1 MANPQDVQSPVSEQE
16 KRTQLDD
23 LIARAA
29 AKDAT
34 KDHDSASELY
44 SQATELQAELNGELS
59 PENADLLYAY
69 GKSLYNVAV
78 SKSDVLGSK
87 VAGDQQPQSG
97 TASSTNTSSAG
108 LKSTSDSLVQ
118 DAIANSMAEKSSS
131 TKRADRESEPTESKP
146 FFQFTGD
153 ENFVDSEDEDE
164 ETAEQAEDDEDD
176 DDFANAFEVL
186 DLARVLYL
194 KKLSAA
200 EENDGGKG
208 KSTVVSSDTKHIRER
223 IADTHDLQA
232 EISLEAERFSEA
244 VTDLR
249 TVLELRNSLYPL
261 EDPSIAE
268 CHYKLSL
275 ALEFAS
281 VQQGGE
287 EDGNDQPKVDEEM
300 RKEAATQ
307 MEHAIASCKVR
318 MAQEEK
324 KLEAEKDG
332 DEDKATA
339 TKRKIANVREIVT
352 EMEQRVSVFSL
363 VCSFHILLEL
373 VNNELNQL
381 VDLRRPPVSIEQNDQ
396 ANEAMLKG
404 VLGQIIGQSATDQ
417 KAQLEAASKGAT
429 DLSAFVKRKPAK
441 QPTQQPETASKRP
454 AEELAENGSK
464 RSRVDDASS

>member
-1 MANPQDVQSPVSEQE
+1 MADLQDVQSPVSEQE

-87 VAGDQQPQSG
+87 VAGEQQPQSG
-97 TASSTNTSSAG
+97 TTSSTNTSSAG
-108 LKSTSDSLVQ
+108 SKSTSDSFVQ
-118 DAIANSMAEKSSS
+118 DAIANSMTDKSSS
-131 TKRADRESEPTESKP
+131 AKRAEREPEPTESKP

-153 ENFVDSEDEDE
+153 ENFVDSDDEDE
-164 ETAEQAEDDEDD
+164 ETAEQAEDDEED

-208 KSTVVSSDTKHIRER
+208 KSTEVSSDIKHIKER

-261 EDPSIAE
+261 EDPSVAE

-281 VQQGGE
+281 VQQGSE
-287 EDGNDQPKVDEEM
+287 EDGNDKPKVDEEM

-339 TKRKIANVREIVT
+339 TKRKIANVKEIVT
-352 EMEQRVSVFSL
+352 EMEQR
-363 VCSFHILLEL
+363 
-373 VNNELNQL
+373 L

-417 KAQLEAASKGAT
+417 KAQLDAASKGAT

-441 QPTQQPETASKRP
+441 QTSHQPETASKRP
-454 AEELAENGSK
+454 AEESAENGSK

>member
-1 MANPQDVQSPVSEQE
+1 MADLQDVQSPVSEQE

-44 SQATELQAELNGELS
+44 SLATELQAELNGELS

-87 VAGDQQPQSG
+87 VAGEQQPQSG

-108 LKSTSDSLVQ
+108 SKSTSDSLVQ
-118 DAIANSMAEKSSS
+118 DAIANSMTEKSSS
-131 TKRADRESEPTESKP
+131 AKRAEREPEPTESKP

-153 ENFVDSEDEDE
+153 ENFVDSDDEDE
-164 ETAEQAEDDEDD
+164 ETAEQAEDDEED

-208 KSTVVSSDTKHIRER
+208 KSTVVSSDIKHIKER

-261 EDPSIAE
+261 EDPSVAE

-287 EDGNDQPKVDEEM
+287 GDGNDKPKVDEEM

-339 TKRKIANVREIVT
+339 TKRKIANVKEIVT
-352 EMEQRVSVFSL
+352 EMEQR
-363 VCSFHILLEL
+363 
-373 VNNELNQL
+373 L

-417 KAQLEAASKGAT
+417 QAQLDAASKGAT

-441 QPTQQPETASKRP
+441 QASQQPETASKRP
-454 AEELAENGSK
+454 AEESAENGSK
-464 RSRVDDASS
+464 RSRVDDDASS

>member
-1 MANPQDVQSPVSEQE
+1 MADLQDVQSPVSEQE

-87 VAGDQQPQSG
+87 VAGEQQPQSG
-97 TASSTNTSSAG
+97 TTSSTNTSSAG
-108 LKSTSDSLVQ
+108 SKTTSDSFVQ
-118 DAIANSMAEKSSS
+118 DAIANSMTDKSSS
-131 TKRADRESEPTESKP
+131 AKRAEREPGPTESKP

-153 ENFVDSEDEDE
+153 ENFVDSDDEDE
-164 ETAEQAEDDEDD
+164 ETAEQAEDDEED

-208 KSTVVSSDTKHIRER
+208 KSTEVSSDIKHIKER

-261 EDPSIAE
+261 EDPSVAE

-281 VQQGGE
+281 VQQGSE
-287 EDGNDQPKVDEEM
+287 EDGNDKPKVDEEM

-339 TKRKIANVREIVT
+339 TKRKIANVKEIVT
-352 EMEQRVSVFSL
+352 EMEQR
-363 VCSFHILLEL
+363 
-373 VNNELNQL
+373 L

-417 KAQLEAASKGAT
+417 KAQLDAASKGAT

-441 QPTQQPETASKRP
+441 QTSHQPETASKRP
-454 AEELAENGSK
+454 AEESAENGSK

>member
-1 MANPQDVQSPVSEQE
+1 MADTQDVQSPISEQE

-87 VAGDQQPQSG
+87 VAGEQQPRSG
-97 TASSTNTSSAG
+97 TASSKNASSAG
-108 LKSTSDSLVQ
+108 SKCDSLVQ
-118 DAIANSMAEKSSS
+118 DAIANSMEKSPS
-131 TKRADRESEPTESKP
+131 TKHADKGPEPTESRP

-153 ENFVDSEDEDE
+153 ENFVDSEDEDD
-164 ETAEQAEDDEDD
+164 ETAEQAEDDDED

-200 EENDGGKG
+200 EKSDGGKG
-208 KSTVVSSDTKHIRER
+208 KSTVLSSDIKHIRER

-232 EISLEAERFSEA
+232 EISLEAERFNEA

-261 EDPSIAE
+261 EDPSVAE

-281 VQQGGE
+281 VQQGDGE
-287 EDGNDQPKVDEEM
+287 NGNDKPRVDEDM

-324 KLEAEKDG
+324 RLEAEKDG

-339 TKRKIANVREIVT
+339 TKRKIANVKEIVT
-352 EMEQRVSVFSL
+352 EMEQR
-363 VCSFHILLEL
+363 
-373 VNNELNQL
+373 L
-381 VDLRRPPVSIEQNDQ
+381 VDLRRPPVSIEQNEH

-404 VLGQIIGQSATDQ
+404 VLGQIIGQSETDQ
-417 KAQLEAASKGAT
+417 KAQLDAASKGAT

-441 QPTQQPETASKRP
+441 QPIQQAETASKRP
-454 AEELAENGSK
+454 AEDPAENDSK
-464 RSRVDDASS
+464 RSRVDDVSL

>member
-1 MANPQDVQSPVSEQE
+1 MADTQDVQSPVSEQE
-16 KRTQLDD
+16 KRAQLDD

-87 VAGDQQPQSG
+87 VAGEQQPQSG
-97 TASSTNTSSAG
+97 IVSSTNTSSVG
-108 LKSTSDSLVQ
+108 SKSTSDSLVQ
-118 DAIANSMAEKSSS
+118 DTIANSTEKSSS
-131 TKRADRESEPTESKP
+131 TKRAHKGPEPTESKP

-153 ENFVDSEDEDE
+153 ENFVDSEDEDDE
-164 ETAEQAEDDEDD
+164 IAEQAEDDEED

-200 EENDGGKG
+200 EENDRGKG
-208 KSTVVSSDTKHIRER
+208 KSTVVSSDIKHIRER

-261 EDPSIAE
+261 EDPSVAE

-281 VQQGGE
+281 VQQGDE
-287 EDGNDQPKVDEEM
+287 ENGNNKPKVDEEM

-324 KLEAEKDG
+324 KLKAEKDG

-339 TKRKIANVREIVT
+339 TKRKIANVKEIIT
-352 EMEQRVSVFSL
+352 EMEQR
-363 VCSFHILLEL
+363 
-373 VNNELNQL
+373 L

-417 KAQLEAASKGAT
+417 KAQLDAASKEAT

-441 QPTQQPETASKRP
+441 QPTQQAETASKRP
-454 AEELAENGSK
+454 AEEPVENGSK
-464 RSRVDDASS
+464 RSRVDNASP

>member
-1 MANPQDVQSPVSEQE
+1 MADTQDVQSPVSEQE

-87 VAGDQQPQSG
+87 VAGEQPQSG

-108 LKSTSDSLVQ
+108 SKSTSDSLVQ
-118 DAIANSMAEKSSS
+118 GAISNSMEKSSS
-131 TKRADRESEPTESKP
+131 AKRAGKGPEPTESKP

-153 ENFVDSEDEDE
+153 ENFVDSDDEDD
-164 ETAEQAEDDEDD
+164 ETAEQADDDEED

-208 KSTVVSSDTKHIRER
+208 KSTVVSSDIKHIRER

-261 EDPSIAE
+261 EDPSVAE

-281 VQQGGE
+281 VQQGDE
-287 EDGNDQPKVDEEM
+287 ENGNDKPKVDEDM

-339 TKRKIANVREIVT
+339 TKRKIANVKEIVT
-352 EMEQRVSVFSL
+352 EMEQRL
-363 VCSFHILLEL
+363 I
-373 VNNELNQL
+373 
-381 VDLRRPPVSIEQNDQ
+381 DLRRPPVSIEQNDQ

-417 KAQLEAASKGAT
+417 KAQLDAASKGAT

-441 QPTQQPETASKRP
+441 QPTQQAETASKRP
-454 AEELAENGSK
+454 AEEPAENDSK

>member
-1 MANPQDVQSPVSEQE
+1 MTDQSSVSAQE

-87 VAGDQQPQSG
+87 VAGEQQPQSG
-97 TASSTNTSSAG
+97 DASSTNKSSAG
-108 LKSTSDSLVQ
+108 SKSTSDSLVQ

-164 ETAEQAEDDEDD
+164 EAGEQGEDEEED
-176 DDFANAFEVL
+176 DDFANAYEVL

-194 KKLSAA
+194 KKLSAV

-208 KSTVVSSDTKHIRER
+208 KSTVMSSDIKHVKER

-232 EISLEAERFSEA
+232 EISLEGERFSEA

-249 TVLELRNSLYPL
+249 TVLELRNSLYPQ
-261 EDPSIAE
+261 EDPSVAE

-281 VQQGGE
+281 AQQGGE
-287 EDGNDQPKVDEEM
+287 EDGDDKPKIDEEM
-300 RKEAATQ
+300 RKEAAIQ

-324 KLEAEKDG
+324 KLEAEKDE

-339 TKRKIANVREIVT
+339 TKRKIANVKEIVT
-352 EMEQRVSVFSL
+352 EMEQR
-363 VCSFHILLEL
+363 
-373 VNNELNQL
+373 L

-417 KAQLEAASKGAT
+417 KAQLDAASKGAT

-441 QPTQQPETASKRP
+441 QPSQQPETASKRA
-454 AEELAENGSK
+454 AEEPAENGSK

>member
-1 MANPQDVQSPVSEQE
+1 MTDPQDGQSTVSEQE

-23 LIARAA
+23 LIAQAA

-34 KDHDSASELY
+34 KDYDSASELY

-87 VAGDQQPQSG
+87 VAGEQQPQSG
-97 TASSTNTSSAG
+97 KASSTNISSAG
-108 LKSTSDSLVQ
+108 SKSTSDSLVQ
-118 DAIANSMAEKSSS
+118 DAITNSMAEKSSS
-131 TKRADRESEPTESKP
+131 TKRAGREPEPTSSKP

-164 ETAEQAEDDEDD
+164 EPADQAEDDEED

-200 EENDGGKG
+200 EENDEGKG
-208 KSTVVSSDTKHIRER
+208 KSTTMSTDTKHIKER

-232 EISLEAERFSEA
+232 EISLEAERFREA
-244 VTDLR
+244 VSDLR

-261 EDPSIAE
+261 EDPSVAE

-281 VQQGGE
+281 AQQGGE
-287 EDGNDQPKVDEEM
+287 EDNNDKPKVDEEM

-307 MEHAIASCKVR
+307 MEYAITSCKVR

-339 TKRKIANVREIVT
+339 TKRKIANVKEIVT
-352 EMEQRVSVFSL
+352 EMEQR
-363 VCSFHILLEL
+363 
-373 VNNELNQL
+373 L
-381 VDLRRPPVSIEQNDQ
+381 VDLRRTPVSIEQNDQ

-404 VLGQIIGQSATDQ
+404 VLGQIMGQSATDQ
-417 KAQLEAASKGAT
+417 KAQLDAASKGAT

-454 AEELAENGSK
+454 AEEPAENDSK